1 MIFFAQTAANQ
12 SDLVVKEA
20 LRAGAENVRATA
32 SGVQFSASLETGY
45 RFTMTTRIAS
55 RVLLALYF
63 DDNIDSPEKLY
74 ESCMQVPWHE
84 YLTPEM
90 TFQVTQTVQACNW
103 LKNSHFAALKLK
115 DAIVDRIKEE
125 TG

>member
-45 RFTMTTRIAS
+45 RFSM
-55 RVLLALYF
+55 
-63 DDNIDSPEKLY
+63 N
-74 ESCMQVPWHE
+74 H
-84 YLTPEM
+84 
-90 TFQVTQTVQACNW
+90 ACRFHGMSI
-103 LKNSHFAALKLK
+103 SHL
-115 DAIVDRIKEE
+115 I
-125 TG
+125 

>member
-63 DDNIDSPEKLY
+63 DASMLGEHLPDFDGAQYFDIEKLRQ
-74 ESCMQVPWHE
+74 EVE
-84 YLTPEM
+84 
-90 TFQVTQTVQACNW
+90 
-103 LKNSHFAALKLK
+103 
-115 DAIVDRIKEE
+115 DD
-125 TG
+125 G